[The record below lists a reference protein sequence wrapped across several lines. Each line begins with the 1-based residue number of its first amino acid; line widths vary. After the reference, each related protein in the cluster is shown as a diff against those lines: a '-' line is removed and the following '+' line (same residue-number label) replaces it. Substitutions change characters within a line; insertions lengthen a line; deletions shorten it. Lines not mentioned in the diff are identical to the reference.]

1 VGFDVCVWRED
12 ADSIRFGEKSLDI
25 IYQNQI
31 IRDYL
36 KSNRRLGIAG
46 TKGQGKTFLL
56 KAKRA
61 MVQGDNS
68 STPIVCFPKD
78 EMVDTLDSS
87 ISITGV
93 ASSEFTINKSLTN
106 CLKDFGL
113 WVQIWKLSI
122 AITIIGSSE
131 FAHLYNEKDFATL
144 NKNSRNLLGIKNS
157 KSRPSI
163 IFYQIL
169 DLNFKEFS
177 LVIKDT
183 IKFMQLLDRISNAVY
198 IFIDKI
204 DQAFSGEIIKI
215 VQRGKGIYSKNA
227 SFWQYAQYALASA
240 SYEIFSNVNSHI
252 KVFYTIRHEALLD
265 AQNLVMT
272 SRNIEGYISE
282 LVYTQDDIFE
292 MFKLYVSQEDD
303 ENLFSPIDKNRNP
316 EKAFFGFE
324 RIKHT
329 YVTDTEERIF
339 SYLYRHSLRRPYDV
353 MKICRELYLKNPKH
367 LTVTIVRHTIN
378 DISNKV
384 LKSYLSE
391 VSPFISCTPN
401 EIERLLGCLNTNFF
415 DIQYIQYICK
425 RYNKFFAK
433 MDECWQN
440 CETCK
445 NAHPFSTLYNIGLL
459 GCLKNSSAHPV
470 YTQRFLPIGE
480 SKLKIEE
487 YDLPVSPL
495 YCLHPCLCDV
505 SRNHRNYIHHSF
517 FTTNTSIAGE
527 GIEISD
533 VKIDNIKAYLPICME
548 KLDQEKVFVSSTV
561 YDLEEERKTI
571 KRALF
576 KAGYYPIMSESGE
589 FEYGPNTVHSHDH
602 CIDELLKC
610 RHIVFIIGEQYG
622 GPYAGN
628 KYKNIKEKIV
638 TESHGEIKDPS
649 ISLMEF
655 VAAQQSNISYHIFVK
670 NEVLNQHRMRNKPDV
685 TYTCDPNIFKIINY
699 INHLQKDGVKAGNWY
714 IPYKSIQDLRRR
726 LNSLNFN

>member
-1 VGFDVCVWRED
+1 MCVWRED
-12 ADSIRFGEKSLDI
+12 ADSIRFGEKSLSI
-25 IYQNQI
+25 VYQNQI
-31 IRDYL
+31 IKDYL

-56 KAKRA
+56 KAKRS
-61 MVQGDNS
+61 MVSGDSN
-68 STPIVCFPKD
+68 STPIICFPKD

-93 ASSEFTINKSLTN
+93 ASSEFTINRSLTN
-106 CLKDFGL
+106 CLKDFGI

-122 AITIIGSSE
+122 AITIISSPE
-131 FAHLYNEKDFATL
+131 FAHLYNKKKDFSNL
-144 NKNSRNLLGIKNS
+144 NRLSRNLLGIENH

-169 DLNFKEFS
+169 DLNFKDFS

-183 IKFMQLLDRISNAVY
+183 VKFMQLLDRISNAVY

-215 VQRGKGIYSKNA
+215 AQQGTDIYSKNS

-240 SYEIFSNVNSHI
+240 SYELFSNVNSHI

-265 AQNLVMT
+265 VQNLVHT

-282 LVYTQDDIFE
+282 LVYTYDDIFE
-292 MFKLYVSQEDD
+292 MFKLYVSYEDD
-303 ENLFSPIDKNRNP
+303 EFLFSPEEKHRNS
-316 EKAFFGFE
+316 EKAFFGFDK
-324 RIKHT
+324 IKHA
-329 YVTDTEERIF
+329 YVPDTEEGIF

-353 MKICRELYLKNPKH
+353 MRICRELYLKNPKH
-367 LTVTIVRHTIN
+367 LSLTIVRHTIN
-378 DISNKV
+378 EISNRV
-384 LKSYLSE
+384 LRSYLSE

-401 EIERLLGCLNTNFF
+401 DIERLLGCLNTNFF
-415 DIQYIQYICK
+415 DIHYIQYICK

-445 NAHPFSTLYNIGLL
+445 NSHPFSTLYNIGLL

-470 YTQRFLPIGE
+470 YSQQFLPIGE

-505 SRNHRNYIHHSF
+505 SRNHRNYMHHSF
-517 FTTNTSIAGE
+517 FTSNTTIAGE
-527 GIEISD
+527 GIEVSD
-533 VKIDNIKAYLPICME
+533 EKIDSIKSSLSDCLVE
-548 KLDQEKVFVSSTV
+548 LDKEKVFVSSTIF
-561 YDLEEERKTI
+561 DLEDERKTI

-602 CIDELLKC
+602 CLDELLKC
-610 RHIVFIIGEQYG
+610 RHIVFIIGKEYG
-622 GPYAGN
+622 GRYAGDN
-628 KYKNIKEKIV
+628 YKYIKEKIV
-638 TESHGEIKDPS
+638 EDSHGEIAEPS

-655 VAAQQSNISYHIFVK
+655 VVAHQNNIGYHIFVK
-670 NEVLNQHRMRNKPDV
+670 NEVLNQHRMRNEPGASF
-685 TYTCDPNIFKIINY
+685 TCDPDVFKIINY
-699 INHLQKDGVKAGNWY
+699 VNHLQKDGIKAGNWY
-714 IPYKSIQDLRRR
+714 IPYKSIQDLRKR
-726 LNSLNFN
+726 LNSLSFN